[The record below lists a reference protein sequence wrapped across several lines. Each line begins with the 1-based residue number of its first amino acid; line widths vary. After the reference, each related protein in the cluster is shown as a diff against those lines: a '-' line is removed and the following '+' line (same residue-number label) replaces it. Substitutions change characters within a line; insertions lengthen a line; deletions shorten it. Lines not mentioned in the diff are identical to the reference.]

1 MNTNVKDAKHS
12 FDEFKLYY
20 DSTEKVTDR
29 RLDTN
34 RWNYSICIAILV
46 AIATITNWTLTNP
59 VLLWAGVAA
68 DVLLSIM
75 AILFCAL
82 WIGQIRDFK
91 NLNNAKFNVLNE
103 MAPNVEFD
111 ATHPGQIISF
121 CPFDK
126 EWKKLSELQALQEVG
141 RSNIVVLKYR
151 ILYPEGICSALLCC
165 PCHPSQ
171 HHSFTLAPI
180 ITGVADGEA
189 RRQCGAKQEPMR
201 YVYFISP
208 VGSDPEYP
216 AKRHMLSSLEA
227 ELNLTFFFPLER
239 HTSLS
244 LDESLTDIR
253 RAHLVIADLS
263 LERPSCYFELGVA
276 EAVGARVAI
285 IAAAGTVFHQ
295 MGRPLLLQIYESIQ
309 EYQNAVRRAVASA
322 VRCCDP

>member
-141 RSNIVVLKYR
+141 RSNIVALKSSNIEYFIPKAFAALFFAVLV
-151 ILYPEGICSALLCC
+151 
-165 PCHPSQ
+165 
-171 HHSFTLAPI
+171 TLASI
-180 ITGVADGEA
+180 IASHW
-189 RRQCGAKQEPMR
+189 P
-201 YVYFISP
+201 P
-208 VGSDPEYP
+208 
-216 AKRHMLSSLEA
+216 SSLA
-227 ELNLTFFFPLER
+227 LQ
-239 HTSLS
+239 
-244 LDESLTDIR
+244 
-253 RAHLVIADLS
+253 
-263 LERPSCYFELGVA
+263 
-276 EAVGARVAI
+276 
-285 IAAAGTVFHQ
+285 TVK
-295 MGRPLLLQIYESIQ
+295 P
-309 EYQNAVRRAVASA
+309 VASVA
-322 VRCCDP
+322 QSKNP